1 MRGCVYVPMFKYMV
15 VRTWYYRLREA
26 LTDVASQ
33 LLLCLI
39 CCTCTI
45 DEYTS
50 MEQIMLLLY
59 ITVPAVALCNV

>member
-1 MRGCVYVPMFKYMV
+1 MV

-45 DEYTS
+45 DEYTF
-50 MEQIMLLLY
+50 MKQIMLVLY
-59 ITVPAVALCNV
+59 ITVPPVDALCNV